1 MVLLGL
7 CWRFYCLVGFI
18 LLITLWFEFVLLA
31 DCLVVDLVVVLR
43 LRFVGLFLR
52 IVCVDCHF
60 SVCFWCVSIVILW
73 LGSLS
78 L

>member
-1 MVLLGL
+1 MGLLGL

-18 LLITLWFEFVLLA
+18 LLIALWFVFVLLA

-52 IVCVDCHF
+52 IVC
-60 SVCFWCVSIVILW
+60 
-73 LGSLS
+73 
-78 L
+78 